1 MREERALDTGMPIE
15 FQEAQGESQ
24 MAYTAPFLSYPVPR
38 PVSRPEEPRFEL
50 GSLVFSGPRERHA
63 SRVLGPG
70 AFSLAVHAIVVA
82 AIIVLPVVVGEDV
95 LPAASDAVRAF
106 FVPPAQVALPPPPP
120 PPPPAGARALKP
132 APAAPR
138 PTEEAKFTAP
148 IEVPELVQPEESLD
162 LGVEGG
168 VPGGVEG
175 GVPGGVVGGV
185 VGGLPDAPPPVA
197 ARPPVR
203 VGGMIR
209 TPKLVNR
216 VTPVYP
222 DLARAARASATLILE
237 ATVAADGRVE
247 TVKVLRGQP
256 LFDDAAVAAVKQ
268 WRYQPLLLNG
278 IPEPF
283 IVTVILNFNILHKE
297 S

>member
-1 MREERALDTGMPIE
+1 
-15 FQEAQGESQ
+15 
-24 MAYTAPFLSYPVPR
+24 MAHTAPFLSYPVPR
-38 PVSRPEEPRFEL
+38 RASRPAEPGFEL
-50 GSLVFSGPRERHA
+50 GSLVFSGPSEHRA
-63 SRVLGPG
+63 SHVLGPG

-82 AIIVLPVVVGEDV
+82 AIIVLPLVVGEGV
-95 LPAASDAVRAF
+95 LPATSDAVRAF
-106 FVPPAQVALPPPPP
+106 FVPPPDVALPPPPP

-138 PTEEAKFTAP
+138 PSAEAKFVAP

-175 GVPGGVVGGV
+175 GVPGGVVGGI
-185 VGGLPDAPPPVA
+185 VGGLPDAPPPPA

-203 VGGMIR
+203 VGGIIR

-222 DLARAARASATLILE
+222 EIARAARTSTSLILE
-237 ATVAADGRVE
+237 ATVGEDGRVQ
-247 TVKVLRGQP
+247 TVKVLRGHP
-256 LFDDAAVAAVKQ
+256 LFDAGAVEAVKQ

-278 IPEPF
+278 VPVPF
-283 IVTVILNFNILHKE
+283 IVTVTLN
-297 S
+297 